1 MKMMIFPIDSEEK
14 ELCCLCVLGIVH
26 YDYMTP
32 SAKALYDTLTK
43 EEIHEIKEKFKR
55 ADD

>member
-1 MKMMIFPIDSEEK
+1 MIIFPIDSEEK

-26 YDYMTP
+26 YDYMAP
-32 SAKALYDTLTK
+32 SAKTLYDTLTK
-43 EEIHEIKEKFKR
+43 EEIYEIKEKFKR